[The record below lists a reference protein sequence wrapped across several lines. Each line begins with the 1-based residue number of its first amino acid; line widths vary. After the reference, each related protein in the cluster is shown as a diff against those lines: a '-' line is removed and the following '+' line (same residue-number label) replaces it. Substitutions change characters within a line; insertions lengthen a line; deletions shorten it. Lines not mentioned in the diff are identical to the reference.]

1 MKAFFFIVFATLVS
15 FTLIILMSKPPILI
29 IDTPITFNQERIDL
43 TKSYIKEHY
52 DLNVSHITINP
63 KMIVLHWTEDAN
75 VTKCFELFNPESIQA
90 ELLTQHANIV
100 KQAGQLNV
108 SAHFLIDKKG
118 HIFRLMPESQMARHV
133 IGLNYHAIGIENV
146 GGVTDN
152 GHAQADLTPAQVR
165 ANIELVAYL
174 KKKFPKIEYL
184 IGHYEYTNF
193 EKHPLWMEKDDNYR
207 TTKDDPNP
215 QFVDEIYTEISDL
228 QLKRQP

>member
-1 MKAFFFIVFATLVS
+1 MKAFFFIVSLTLVS

-29 IDTPITFNQERIDL
+29 IDTPITFKQTRTDL

-52 DLNVSHITINP
+52 DLNVSHINIDP

-75 VTKCFELFNPESIQA
+75 VTRCFEIFNP
-90 ELLTQHANIV
+90 ELLTQHSQMV

-118 HIFRLMPESQMARHV
+118 HIFRLMPESKMARHI

-146 GGVTDN
+146 GGVIED
-152 GHAQADLTPAQVR
+152 GQAQADLTPAQAR
-165 ANIELVAYL
+165 ANIELIAHL

-184 IGHYEYTNF
+184 IGHYEYQKF
-193 EKHPLWMEKDDNYR
+193 EDHPLWMEKDKSYR
-207 TTKDDPNP
+207 TAKDDPNP
-215 QFVDEIYTEISDL
+215 EFVDDVYAAVKDL
-228 QLKRQP
+228 GLKRAP